1 MPTRRRAAGSKG
13 QKSGSRQIKPV
24 YYSEGEN
31 DEDKSDVSESEND
44 TNEEESV
51 KSKGNYTCNQRY
63 FARIFY
69 ILEVLYFI

>member
-24 YYSEGEN
+24 NYSEGEN
-31 DEDKSDVSESEND
+31 DEDKSDVSEND

-63 FARIFY
+63 FARIFS

>member
-1 MPTRRRAAGSKG
+1 MSSRRKSAGSKG
-13 QKSGSRQIKPV
+13 WRSGRPKVKPV
-24 YYSEGEN
+24 NYSEGEN
-31 DEDKSDVSESEND
+31 DEDKSDVSEND

-63 FARIFY
+63 FARIFS

>member
-31 DEDKSDVSESEND
+31 DEDKSDVSESEPIPLLVDYWFTSDNP
-44 TNEEESV
+44 NP
-51 KSKGNYTCNQRY
+51 NQY
-63 FARIFY
+63 WVNTSAGG
-69 ILEVLYFI
+69 LLVH